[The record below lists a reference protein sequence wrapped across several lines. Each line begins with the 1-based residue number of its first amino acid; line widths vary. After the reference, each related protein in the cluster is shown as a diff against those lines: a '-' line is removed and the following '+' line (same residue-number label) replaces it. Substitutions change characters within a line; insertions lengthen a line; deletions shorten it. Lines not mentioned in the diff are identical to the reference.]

1 MNERIIA
8 VASLLLATSVVGCG
22 PIGASRTAHDEHG
35 EAAERAEHG
44 EHGEHGDDHDGD
56 HDGDADDHLAHH
68 PVPTDAATVA
78 AAAKVK
84 VLNDSSLS
92 CASQVLGIVDVH
104 EPVESDEAALDI
116 LRRRAAALG
125 AEAITGV
132 EFRHGNGH
140 ERTHMSGTA
149 VRCKDLLNGR
159 QYDVLDRIVIKA
171 KMGGEDEAFD
181 ELKRR
186 ARTVG
191 ANLILDAKFRHG
203 ESASEGVVVSGV
215 AVRAY
220 ESSERSSSR

>member
-8 VASLLLATSVVGCG
+8 VASLLLATSVFGCG
-22 PIGASRTAHDEHG
+22 PMGAARTAHDEHS

-44 EHGEHGDDHDGD
+44 EHGDD

-68 PVPTDAATVA
+68 PVPTDAATIA
-78 AAAKVK
+78 AAAKIR

-92 CASQVLGIVDVH
+92 CASQVLGVVDVH

-159 QYDVLDRIVIKA
+159 KYDVLEHIVIKA

-186 ARTVG
+186 ARDLG
-191 ANLILDAKFRHG
+191 ANLILEAKFRHG
-203 ESASEGVVVSGV
+203 ESASEGLVVSGT

-220 ESSERSSSR
+220 DASERSSSR

>member
-8 VASLLLATSVVGCG
+8 IASILLVACASGCA
-22 PIGASRTAHDEHG
+22 PMGASKTAHA
-35 EAAERAEHG
+35 EAAGH
-44 EHGEHGDDHDGD
+44 HGDGDGDGD
-56 HDGDADDHLAHH
+56 HDEALEHH
-68 PVPTDAATVA
+68 TPVPTDPATVA

-84 VLNDSSLS
+84 VLNNESLS

-104 EPVESDEAALDI
+104 ESVENDEQALDI

-125 AEAITGV
+125 ADAITGV
-132 EFRHGNGH
+132 EFRHGDGH

-159 QYDVLDRIVIKA
+159 KYDVLDHIVIKA

-186 ARTVG
+186 ARELG
-191 ANLILDAKFRHG
+191 ANLILEAKFKHG
-203 ESASEGVVVSGV
+203 ESKAEGVVVSGT

-220 ESSERSSSR
+220 DASERSSSR

>member
-22 PIGASRTAHDEHG
+22 PIGASRTAHDEHSEAA
-35 EAAERAEHG
+35 EAAERAEHA
-44 EHGEHGDDHDGD
+44 EHGDD

-220 ESSERSSSR
+220 EASERSSSR

>member
-1 MNERIIA
+1 MKSRWI
-8 VASLLLATSVVGCG
+8 VVGTFVLLACAVGCTPPG
-22 PIGASRTAHDEHG
+22 GAARDAHDEH
-35 EAAERAEHG
+35 
-44 EHGEHGDDHDGD
+44 HGDGDDGDHDHDGD
-56 HDGDADDHLAHH
+56 HDDALAHH
-68 PVPTDAATVA
+68 EVPTDPVIVA
-78 AAAKVK
+78 AAAKVR
-84 VLNDSSLS
+84 VLNNESLS
-92 CASQVLGIVDVH
+92 CASQVLGVVDVH
-104 EPVESDEAALDI
+104 EPVQTDEAALDI

-159 QYDVLDRIVIKA
+159 KFDVLERIVVKG

-186 ARTVG
+186 ARVLG
-191 ANLILDAKFRHG
+191 ANLILEAKFHHG
-203 ESASEGVVVSGV
+203 ESASEGVTVTGT

-220 ESSERSSSR
+220 EAHL